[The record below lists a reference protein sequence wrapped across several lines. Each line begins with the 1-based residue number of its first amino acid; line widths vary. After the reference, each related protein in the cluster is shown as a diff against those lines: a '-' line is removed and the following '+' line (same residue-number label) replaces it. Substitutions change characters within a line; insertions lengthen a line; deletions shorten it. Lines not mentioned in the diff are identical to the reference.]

1 MNSGAPG
8 WRPTAS
14 METLRRRA
22 AMLTEA
28 REFFTRRDVLEVE
41 TPALVTHA
49 VTDIHLA
56 NIECRHSADPGRP
69 SFLHTSAEYH
79 MKRLL
84 AAGSPD
90 LYQICKVFRDGE
102 SGSRHLPEFTMIE
115 WYRKGLVLETM
126 AEETCGLVRDLCRVG
141 GRDVGM
147 PRRFHYAELM
157 LNHTGIDPLSEA
169 RNRIIQQAAIV
180 LGERPGSEQPTQL
193 AQALGADA
201 DAWLDLLMVES
212 IEPALRSMGLV
223 IVDRYPAR
231 QAGLARLAPDDQR
244 VAERFEIFLDGVE
257 LANGYREL
265 ADWEEQ
271 QRRFMSDC
279 AARGERG
286 LEQREPDPALIAA
299 LKAGLPDCC
308 GVALGFD
315 RLVMCALGL
324 GDISEAVSF
333 PA

>member
-1 MNSGAPG
+1 
-8 WRPTAS
+8 

-22 AMLTEA
+22 AMLAEA
-28 REFFTRRDVLEVE
+28 RGFFARRDVLEVE
-41 TPALVTHA
+41 TPALVTQP

-56 NIECRHSADPGRP
+56 NIQCRHSANPGRP
-69 SFLHTSAEYH
+69 LFLHTSAEYH

-102 SGSRHLPEFTMIE
+102 AGSRHLPEFTMIE

-126 AEETCGLVRDLCRVG
+126 AEETCGLVRDLCRIG
-141 GRDVGM
+141 GRNVGM
-147 PRRFHYAELM
+147 TRRFHYAELM
-157 LNHTGIDPLSEA
+157 LNHTGIDPLSED
-169 RNRIIQQAAIV
+169 RTGMIQRAAVV
-180 LGERPGSEQPTQL
+180 LRERPGSPQSTQL
-193 AQALGADA
+193 EQSLGADV
-201 DAWLDLLMVES
+201 DAWLDLLMVEI
-212 IEPALRSMGLV
+212 IEPALRSLGLV

-231 QAGLARLAPDDQR
+231 QAALARLAPDDQR
-244 VAERFEIFLDGVE
+244 VAERFEIFLDGIE

-265 ADWEEQ
+265 TDWEEQ
-271 QRRFMSDC
+271 RRRFMSDC
-279 AARGERG
+279 AARRARS
-286 LEQREPDPALIAA
+286 LEQREPDLALIAA

-324 GDISEAVSF
+324 TDITQAVSF
-333 PA
+333 PAGAPG